1 MAWFKVDDGFSSS
14 PKVLSIRRRDRLAAV
29 GLWTVAGAWAAKH
42 LTDGFIPA
50 YMLEELAAEES
61 QVDNLVTAGLWRE
74 EGDGYQF
81 HDWHDYQPTRVDV
94 LANRER
100 ERQRKE
106 AYRAK
111 KAGNAGESPSGTPPD
126 GDAGQE
132 RVSGHP
138 DPTRPDPTRPSISN
152 EIDDSL
158 SPDESD
164 NHGILIPAEWRPN
177 QKHIDKAR
185 SLRVDVKNEYQ
196 RFRSHAERTQ
206 RRMKNWNAGF
216 TNWLKQ
222 GVVMERQQQGAPIAR
237 IVSKAEQRQQSNL
250 SVVAQLAAL
259 DEPEQRE
266 IES

>member
-1 MAWFKVDDGFSSS
+1 MEGGRTLAWFKVDDGFSSS

-100 ERQRKE
+100 ERARKE

-111 KAGNAGESPSGTPPD
+111 KSGNTGQSPAGTGSD
-126 GDAGQE
+126 RDAGQE

-138 DPTRPDPTRPSISN
+138 DPTRPDPTSISN
-152 EIDDSL
+152 EIDERGPRKRGTRIPEPFMLTTEMREWAAAEVPTADAEASTRRFVDYWRAESGAKATKLDWIATWRNWLRRDADSKKPNRLTPTERAAQTAAAGRRVAGQQITSL
-158 SPDESD
+158 SPKEVTS
-164 NHGILIPAEWRPN
+164 
-177 QKHIDKAR
+177 
-185 SLRVDVKNEYQ
+185 
-196 RFRSHAERTQ
+196 
-206 RRMKNWNAGF
+206 
-216 TNWLKQ
+216 
-222 GVVMERQQQGAPIAR
+222 
-237 IVSKAEQRQQSNL
+237 
-250 SVVAQLAAL
+250 
-259 DEPEQRE
+259 
-266 IES
+266 